1 MRLRVA
7 CGADPIIADRR
18 VITSVVRRAQAN
30 HSFHPQD
37 PADTLVCQLIL
48 TYYLS
53 SHKQHWRTPLLSA
66 MLLESNNLVLE
77 DVLLNDQYLI
87 SPAESIFNFE
97 LPSSVFPTD
106 SDWPSDLENYL
117 SDARVSDNSDDYF
130 ADSAF
135 PFDTAAFDRGIDE
148 YLLEALS
155 SDRSNDAHQS
165 GTESSDSGDDLGRLF
180 VLGTDLDSTYV
191 QDLNDYRSASN
202 AWNNQTEKTEPK
214 RIFGEPE
221 YCRELQA
228 FRCPVAECGKL
239 YAKASHV
246 RAHLRRHSGEKPYR
260 CTWAGCE
267 WRFAR
272 SDELARHRRSHSGD
286 KPYACRECSKSCYS
300 EDSGRQHMPK
310 LSAAAAAALL
320 DEVWKLRSK

>member
-1 MRLRVA
+1 MIRE
-7 CGADPIIADRR
+7 
-18 VITSVVRRAQAN
+18 
-30 HSFHPQD
+30 
-37 PADTLVCQLIL
+37 
-48 TYYLS
+48 S
-53 SHKQHWRTPLLSA
+53 SS
-66 MLLESNNLVLE
+66 LVLE

-97 LPSSVFPTD
+97 LPTPVFPTD
-106 SDWPSDLENYL
+106 SDWPSDLDNYL
-117 SDARVSDNSDDYF
+117 SDARVSDNTDDYGF
-130 ADSAF
+130 ADNSF
-135 PFDTAAFDRGIDE
+135 PFDYAAFDRSIDE
-148 YLLEALS
+148 YLLEAFG

-165 GTESSDSGDDLGRLF
+165 GTDSSDSGEDLGRLC
-180 VLGTDLDSTYV
+180 VLGTDLDSMYL
-191 QDLNDYRSASN
+191 QDSYDYTRTTPDV
-202 AWNNQTEKTEPK
+202 WNKSPEGETEKTEPK

-221 YCRELQA
+221 YCQELQA

-286 KPYACRECSKSCYS
+286 KPYACRECSKRFARS
-300 EDSGRQHMPK
+300 DHLAKHGRVHARR
-310 LSAAAAAALL
+310 AAAAAAAVAAKRTASTHRVRRILC
-320 DEVWKLRSK
+320 